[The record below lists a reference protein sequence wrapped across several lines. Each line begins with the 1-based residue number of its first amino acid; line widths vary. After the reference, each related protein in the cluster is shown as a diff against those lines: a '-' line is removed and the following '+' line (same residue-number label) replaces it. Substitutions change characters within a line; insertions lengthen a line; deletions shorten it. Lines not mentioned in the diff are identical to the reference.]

1 MKRKRIFWIIALL
14 VLALDRISKEL
25 AAGLPGD
32 GIVLIPGVL
41 GLRYAQNTG
50 AAFSLLAG
58 QPKLLGILS
67 LAVIAAGFLWL
78 RKKPLAAFPLAALA
92 LMAGG
97 AAGNMIDRLV
107 RGYVPDM
114 IEALFVNFPVFNVA
128 DSCLTVGCGMLM
140 ISLLFRK
147 KDYENL

>member
-1 MKRKRIFWIIALL
+1 MKRKRLFWLIALL
-14 VLALDRISKEL
+14 VLVVDRISKEL

-58 QPKLLGILS
+58 QPRLLGILS

-128 DSCLTVGCGMLM
+128 DSCLTAGCGMLM

>member
-1 MKRKRIFWIIALL
+1 MKKKRLFWVIALL

-58 QPKLLGILS
+58 QPRLLGILS